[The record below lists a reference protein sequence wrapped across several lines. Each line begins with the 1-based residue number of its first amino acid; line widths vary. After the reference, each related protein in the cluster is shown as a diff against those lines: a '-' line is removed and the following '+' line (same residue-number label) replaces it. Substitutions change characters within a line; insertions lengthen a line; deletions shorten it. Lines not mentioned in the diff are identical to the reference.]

1 MTKMLRYTFIGLSVL
16 ASLAPVAVG
25 AGEARGTFSEQRVH
39 FARGAHG
46 ATLRGQVSR
55 DEAIL
60 YIVGA
65 KAGQSM
71 TVKLDGDAK
80 TSFDL
85 SGPKDSSGQ
94 AMASGETEWAG
105 KLPDD
110 GDYKIFVFTEDRVKA
125 PFTLE
130 ITVEK

>member
-1 MTKMLRYTFIGLSVL
+1 MNERSSIFLMTIYLSP
-16 ASLAPVAVG
+16 S
-25 AGEARGTFSEQRVH
+25 
-39 FARGAHG
+39 
-46 ATLRGQVSR
+46 
-55 DEAIL
+55 
-60 YIVGA
+60 
-65 KAGQSM
+65 
-71 TVKLDGDAK
+71 K

-110 GDYKIFVFTEDRVKA
+110 GDYKIFVLTEDRVKA

>member
-1 MTKMLRYTFIGLSVL
+1 MPKTFRYTFIGLAVL

-25 AGEARGTFSEQRVH
+25 AGEAQGTFSEQRVH

-46 ATLRGQVSR
+46 ATLRGQISR
-55 DEAIL
+55 DEAII

-71 TVKLDGDAK
+71 TVKLDGDVK

-85 SGPKDSSGQ
+85 SGPKDNSGQ
-94 AMASGETEWAG
+94 TIASGETEWAG
-105 KLPDD
+105 KLPDN
-110 GDYKIFVFTEDRVKA
+110 GDYKIFVLTEDRVKA

>member
-1 MTKMLRYTFIGLSVL
+1 VGKLPKHAFIALSLL

-25 AGEARGTFSEQRVH
+25 AGDAQGTFSEQRVQ

-46 ATLRGQVSR
+46 ATLREHVSR
-55 DEAIL
+55 DEAML

-71 TVKLDGDAK
+71 TLKLDGDAK

-105 KLPDD
+105 ELPAN

-125 PFTLE
+125 PFPLK
-130 ITVEK
+130 ITVQ

>member
-1 MTKMLRYTFIGLSVL
+1 MTRMLRCTSMGLTVL
-16 ASLAPVAVG
+16 ASLAAVTVG
-25 AGEARGTFSEQRVH
+25 AGETRGTFSEQRVY

-55 DEAIL
+55 DQAIL

-85 SGPKDSSGQ
+85 AGPKDSSGQ
-94 AMASGETEWAG
+94 VMASSETEWAG
-105 KLPDD
+105 KLPDN
-110 GDYKIFVFTEDRVKA
+110 GDYKIFVFTEDRVNA
-125 PFTLE
+125 PFTLK
-130 ITVEK
+130 ITVE

>member
-1 MTKMLRYTFIGLSVL
+1 M
-16 ASLAPVAVG
+16 
-25 AGEARGTFSEQRVH
+25 
-39 FARGAHG
+39 
-46 ATLRGQVSR
+46 
-55 DEAIL
+55 L

-105 KLPDD
+105 TLPED
-110 GDYKIFVFTEDRVKA
+110 GDYKVFVLTEDRVKA
-125 PFTLE
+125 PFTLQ
-130 ITVEK
+130 ITVQ